1 MVPAVDDCQTPQDED
16 CDGTPAVCGGVAT
29 WSRAYGDIDPSLQ
42 GVTHD
47 HSLGGM
53 ATDSA
58 GNVYIV
64 GSYTTTMDF
73 GAAGQLPH
81 SPGATA
87 DAFLAKIG
95 PNGAPIWAKQFG
107 GASSAVAANAVA
119 VDPQGNVT
127 IVGNVGGS
135 VTIGG
140 VTFNSPN
147 GVDVFVA
154 SFTAA
159 GTYRYSKGFS
169 GAGASYPIAIAAA
182 PNGDVA
188 FTGQLGGA
196 VSFGGNNLSPQGISD
211 VFVVKLDVMGNH
223 VMSKRFGDSALQA
236 GTGVAFTPAG
246 NVVIGGFSA
255 GTIDFG
261 GGPLTATGAG
271 CSTAVAELNGTTG
284 AHVWSKLFDNGTTTD
299 CTSRRVA
306 VDPGG
311 NVLVSTTSNS
321 SVATQVDF
329 GGGLRTGIFF
339 LVKLSPAGGH
349 VWSRGWTTQRG
360 ILGLATDPTGNIL
373 ITGQLATP
381 IDFGTGVLTPFD
393 AWDGFIARLDPQGN
407 GIWARA
413 VSDSNQQSN
422 VQLGYTISSD
432 AAGNVFTGGRL
443 SGAINLG
450 DGEIIG
456 EKGFSSGNDVYLA
469 KFAP

>member
-1 MVPAVDDCQTPQDED
+1 VVPAVDDCQTPQDED
-16 CDGTPAVCGGVAT
+16 CDGTPAVCGGGVA
-29 WSRAYGDIDPSLQ
+29 WSRGYGDIDPSLQ

-47 HSLGGM
+47 HTLGGM
-53 ATDSA
+53 ATDGA

-64 GSYTTTMDF
+64 GNYSSTMDF
-73 GAAGQLPH
+73 GAAGQLAH
-81 SPGATA
+81 TPGATG

-107 GASSAVAANAVA
+107 GVSSNVSANAVA

-127 IVGNVGGS
+127 IVGNVNGS

-140 VTFNSPN
+140 VTFTASS

-154 SFTAA
+154 SFTAN
-159 GTYRYSKGFS
+159 GVYRYSKGFPGPGMS
-169 GAGASYPIAIAAA
+169 SAIAIAAA

-196 VSFGGNNLSPQGISD
+196 VTFGGNNLSPQGTSD

-236 GTGVAFTPAG
+236 GTSVAFTPTG
-246 NVVIGGFSA
+246 NVVLAGYSA

-261 GGPLTATGAG
+261 GGPLTATGAS
-271 CSTAVAELNGTTG
+271 CSTAVAELNGATG
-284 AHVWSKLFDNGTTTD
+284 SHVWSKLFDHGPTSD
-299 CTSRRVA
+299 CTFRRVA
-306 VDPGG
+306 VDPAG
-311 NVLVSTTSNS
+311 NVLVSTASNGN
-321 SVATQVDF
+321 VATQVDF
-329 GGGLRTGIFF
+329 GGGPRTGIFF
-339 LVKLSPAGGH
+339 LVKLSPAGSH
-349 VWSRGWTTQRG
+349 VWSRGWTGKRG
-360 ILGLATDPTGNIL
+360 VWGLATDPSGNIL
-373 ITGQLATP
+373 ITGLLSSP

-393 AWDGFIARLDPQGN
+393 GWDGFVAKLDPQGD
-407 GIWARA
+407 GVWARS

-422 VQLGYTISSD
+422 VQWGYAIASD
-432 AAGNVFTGGRL
+432 AAGNVFAGGRL

-450 DGEIIG
+450 DGEILG